1 MKKKLIILFI
11 LVLTKSLFAD
21 EKILD
26 DFISKINK
34 ENTWLPVEYLEVIK
48 SVDREKIKQYLPKIG
63 DNKMY
68 VDYLDEYKNW
78 YDESVYEPEKLELEK
93 KENLIKIYIYCI
105 FLFLLLL
112 FRPQNC
118 EKMLP
123 PLSIQQAR
131 FFS

>member
-48 SVDREKIKQYLPKIG
+48 SENRDTMKMILLTYNYEKEWDEVD
-63 DNKMY
+63 NM
-68 VDYLDEYKNW
+68 
-78 YDESVYEPEKLELEK
+78 
-93 KENLIKIYIYCI
+93 
-105 FLFLLLL
+105 
-112 FRPQNC
+112 
-118 EKMLP
+118 
-123 PLSIQQAR
+123 
-131 FFS
+131 

>member
-48 SVDREKIKQYLPKIG
+48 SENRDTMKMILPTYNYEKEWDEVDDCWKEWYER
-63 DNKMY
+63 Y
-68 VDYLDEYKNW
+68 VEG
-78 YDESVYEPEKLELEK
+78 YEI
-93 KENLIKIYIYCI
+93 NLV
-105 FLFLLLL
+105 
-112 FRPQNC
+112 
-118 EKMLP
+118 
-123 PLSIQQAR
+123 
-131 FFS
+131 

>member
-63 DNKMY
+63 DNKIY

-105 FLFLLLL
+105 FLF
-112 FRPQNC
+112 R
-118 EKMLP
+118 
-123 PLSIQQAR
+123 IHTI
-131 FFS
+131 